1 LDVEPSP
8 ILVPLAIDAPLR
20 RTAWEI
26 TVTDTAALIV
36 LTLTAVVFALDAIVL
51 IRGRIVSVED
61 FISARH
67 AMSADVIALSS
78 LGAWVMFSPSEAA
91 ARTGIL
97 ALLGYAVGN
106 RSAIAVFACHGSR
119 MRQLLPEGHAMC
131 FTVTGAP

>member
-1 LDVEPSP
+1 
-8 ILVPLAIDAPLR
+8 
-20 RTAWEI
+20 
-26 TVTDTAALIV
+26 
-36 LTLTAVVFALDAIVL
+36 
-51 IRGRIVSVED
+51 VSVEE
-61 FISARH
+61 FIGARH
-67 AMSADVIALSS
+67 AMSAGVIALSLIASS

>member
-1 LDVEPSP
+1 
-8 ILVPLAIDAPLR
+8 
-20 RTAWEI
+20 
-26 TVTDTAALIV
+26 V

-91 ARTGIL
+91 ACTGIL